1 MRRSARSGFRRH
13 LRPVPM
19 LSIAAIGVAFLVRSA
34 QPQPSPEGT
43 ALDLCAFR
51 PIFLEDF
58 NSLSVSGDPED
69 RQRWFAHTPW
79 GGDFGDAA
87 FADPEPAFPFTLRDG
102 ILRIEARKGADDK
115 WRSGLLASAHPDG
128 TGFAQRYGYFEAR
141 AKLPEGPGVWPGFWL
156 NANQPRTDKDPG
168 VEIDVLE
175 YYGQFPEGFHSS
187 VHIWDNSGADDNR
200 VSDHV
205 TPVSYGSLY
214 RDFHTY
220 GVDVEPDWVI
230 FYLDRHETWRLATPA
245 ELTKPL
251 MVLVSLALGSGWPI
265 DRTPN
270 PSIMEIDYVHVYE
283 RDPTGGQRHDC
294 R

>member
-1 MRRSARSGFRRH
+1 MRRSARSGFQRC

-87 FADPEPAFPFTLRDG
+87 FADPEPAFPFSLRDG

-115 WRSGLLASAHPDG
+115 WRSGLLASAYADG
-128 TGFAQRYGYFEAR
+128 TGFAQRYGYFEACQV
-141 AKLPEGPGVWPGFWL
+141 AGG
-156 NANQPRTDKDPG
+156 
-168 VEIDVLE
+168 
-175 YYGQFPEGFHSS
+175 
-187 VHIWDNSGADDNR
+187 SGAGLA
-200 VSDHV
+200 SGS
-205 TPVSYGSLY
+205 TPISRAPTKTRR
-214 RDFHTY
+214 RDRRAR
-220 GVDVEPDWVI
+220 I
-230 FYLDRHETWRLATPA
+230 LRAI
-245 ELTKPL
+245 
-251 MVLVSLALGSGWPI
+251 S
-265 DRTPN
+265 
-270 PSIMEIDYVHVYE
+270 
-283 RDPTGGQRHDC
+283 
-294 R
+294 